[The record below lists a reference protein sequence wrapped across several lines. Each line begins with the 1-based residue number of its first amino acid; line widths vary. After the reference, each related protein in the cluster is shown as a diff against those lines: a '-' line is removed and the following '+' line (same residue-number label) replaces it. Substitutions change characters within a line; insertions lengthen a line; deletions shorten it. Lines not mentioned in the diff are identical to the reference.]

1 MKTVID
7 NNQNKFLVQRVG
19 LVGSKEIVCNLCDIV
34 SVLAEFEINDEVK
47 VSRLFNG
54 AFKVISKKELIS
66 LCDANGVNF
75 RREFNLSFEG
85 KRKGAIG
92 KTVKFRGIKVVAD
105 NRELAVLKL
114 YDNYDHVVNVKFK
127 D

>member
-7 NNQNKFLVQRVG
+7 NNQSKFLVQRVG
-19 LVGSKEIVCNLCDIV
+19 LVGSKEIVCNLRDIV
-34 SVLAEFEINDEVK
+34 SVLREFEVGDEVK

-54 AFKVISKKELIS
+54 EFRVISKKELIS
-66 LCDANGVNF
+66 LCDANNVNF

-92 KTVKFRGIKVVAD
+92 KAVKFRGVKVIAD
-105 NRELAVLKL
+105 NRELAVLRL

-127 D
+127 